1 MNFMLPLAAGASF
14 VGLAAVEYLI
24 CSKSKN
30 PNTDKLMFFVPFLIF
45 VGALVVY
52 GSDASGSFVDLRGM
66 VTVVITVYGILSL
79 VAILGGYY
87 LYHLKYLPQEPESCP
102 FSEK

>member
-14 VGLAAVEYLI
+14 VALAAVEYLI

-45 VGALVVY
+45 VGALVVF
-52 GSDASGSFVDLRGM
+52 GSEIGNFGEMRSMA
-66 VTVVITVYGILSL
+66 TVVITVYGILSL

-87 LYHLKYLPQEPESCP
+87 LYHLKHLPQEPESCP